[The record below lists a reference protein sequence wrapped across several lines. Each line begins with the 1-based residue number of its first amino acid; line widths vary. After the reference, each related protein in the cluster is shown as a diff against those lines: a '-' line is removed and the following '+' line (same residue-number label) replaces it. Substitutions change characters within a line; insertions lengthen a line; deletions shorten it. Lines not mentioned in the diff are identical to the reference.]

1 MKLFIG
7 LGNPGTKYELNRH
20 NFGFMALDEI
30 ALHLKA
36 TGWTEKFGGLYAKTE
51 GAHLFKPMSFMN
63 NSGIPAGQLASF
75 FKIDIED
82 IYVFYDEL
90 DVELGKVKIK
100 QGGGDG
106 GHNGIKSLDAHMGK
120 NYWRVRMGISHPGI
134 KEMVHSHVLSDFNAD
149 EKKTAEKVA
158 KTIAE
163 NADLLIKGESVLF
176 LTKYALKFNGQRPN
190 ASAPKPA
197 DKAETKT
204 EL

>member
-7 LGNPGTKYELNRH
+7 LGNPGKKYELNRH

-30 ALHLKA
+30 AHKLKA
-36 TGWTEKFGGLYAKTE
+36 SAWSEKFGGAYAKAD
-51 GAHLFKPMSFMN
+51 GAHLFKPLSFMN
-63 NSGIPAGQLASF
+63 NSGVPAGQLASF
-75 FKIDIED
+75 FKVDIED
-82 IYVFYDEL
+82 TYVFYDEL
-90 DVELGKVKIK
+90 DIELGKLKIK

-134 KEMVHSHVLSDFNAD
+134 KEMVHSHVLSDFDA
-149 EKKTAEKVA
+149 EEMKTASKVA

-163 NADLLIKGESVLF
+163 NIDLLIKGESVLF

-190 ASAPKPA
+190 ATPKP
-197 DKAETKT
+197 AETKT
-204 EL
+204 DKIAE